1 VPNKHDLW
9 EVLIEK
15 LALDVS
21 RPVNYL
27 TASEIKVTIHEEP
40 RLMASMDS
48 ERSVPEFLRKNGLF
62 VLPVS
67 RSRYALVRGKG
78 YHELEDPGE
87 PVPFEVRLPIDLTS
101 LAYGRGESRYL
112 LHAYHAGLLS
122 QFSGVPQMY
131 PTVSGKMATGTFR
144 FHVDG
149 SPELEVTRAGM
160 EVDFG
165 FEGPDDLLLFEGK
178 AGARDTFLVRQLYYP
193 FRTFREV
200 TPKRV
205 RPFFFVSE
213 PDEGTYSL
221 WEYEWVDYQTD
232 DYEAIRFRNAQRFR
246 LTEARAPT
254 DALAAV
260 SPDPSLAK
268 VPQADDL
275 DKVAEFPFRVLQGVS
290 TTHEWA
296 RLKGIADRQGQYYR
310 EAAEALGLISM
321 EGRKLTLNAEGR
333 RFVEMPPQQRGDLL
347 ALRILRNPVMNEV
360 FHAALA
366 RKADGLGD
374 SDVADII
381 RRLSH
386 LGGSTPLRRAQTV
399 RAYFAWLSK
408 TTGTVVV
415 EGRRI
420 YSREAWD
427 GRGRPK

>member
-1 VPNKHDLW
+1 MPTKHDLW
-9 EVLIEK
+9 ETLIDK
-15 LALDVS
+15 LGLDVS

-27 TASEIKVTIHEEP
+27 TATQIKVTIHEEP

-48 ERSVPEFLRKNGLF
+48 ERARPQFLRKNGLF
-62 VLPVS
+62 LLPVS
-67 RSRYALVRGKG
+67 RSRYALVRGEG

-87 PVPFEVRLPIDLTS
+87 PVPYEVRLPFDLTS

-131 PTVSGKMATGTFR
+131 PTVSGKMATGTFH

-149 SPELEVTRAGM
+149 SPELEVAKAGM

-165 FEGPDDLLLFEGK
+165 FEGPRDLLLFEGK
-178 AGARDTFLVRQLYYP
+178 AAARDTFLVRQLYYP

-200 TPKRV
+200 TSKRV
-205 RPFFFVSE
+205 RPFFFVAE

-221 WEYEWVDYQTD
+221 WEYEWLDDDTD
-232 DYEAIRFRNAQRFR
+232 DYEKIHFRSAQRFR
-246 LTEARAPT
+246 LTEGRPPI

-260 SPDPSLAK
+260 VPDPSLAK

-275 DKVAEFPFRVLQGVS
+275 EKVVEFPFRIRAGMSS
-290 TTHEWA
+290 TEEWA
-296 RLKGIADRQGQYYR
+296 RLKGIAPRQGQYYR
-310 EAAEALGLISM
+310 EAAEALGLVRY
-321 EGRKLTLNAEGR
+321 EGRDLGLTDEGR
-333 RFVEMPPQQRGDLL
+333 RFVEMPPQQRDDFI
-347 ALRILRNPVMNEV
+347 ALRILRNPIMNAV

-366 RKADGLGD
+366 RKTAGLGD

-381 RRLSH
+381 RRSSH
-386 LGGSTPLRRAQTV
+386 LGGSTPLRRAKTV
-399 RAYFAWLSK
+399 RSYFVWLAK

-415 EGRRI
+415 ERQRI
-420 YSREAWD
+420 YSRDAWD
-427 GRGRPK
+427 SAKA